1 MSRPTYNAI
10 LQYAKSKPAI
20 VFAPTRRHAKQ
31 IAADL
36 MTYTAGDANPTRF
49 LKVRPRPCLSGQPAF
64 MPFLRLCT
72 W

>member
-1 MSRPTYNAI
+1 MSRPTYSSI

-36 MTYTAGDANPTRF
+36 MTYAARDNAAARW
-49 LKVRPRPCLSGQPAF
+49 LKVRQPPRLHR
-64 MPFLRLCT
+64 RLQHI
-72 W
+72 